1 MCVYVLS
8 SKLTTPA
15 KQCIY
20 GSEYC
25 DGGDVG
31 GWCGSGG
38 DNYHRKILWNIII
51 FLIQPDKVLHSLHW
65 ATISNLLIRVLF
77 YQPF

>member
-8 SKLTTPA
+8 SKLATPP

-20 GSEYC
+20 GSEIC
-25 DGGDVG
+25 GVGDVG

-38 DNYHRKILWNIII
+38 DNCLRKILWNIINL
-51 FLIQPDKVLHSLHW
+51 LIQPDNVLHS
-65 ATISNLLIRVLF
+65 IVLSQYF
-77 YQPF
+77 